1 MSLII
6 AVTDRHLSKIPFFEQ
21 FEKIVKARP
30 DMIILREKDLSSED
44 YRSIAG
50 TCMDISVRYG
60 VKLCINSFTDVAS
73 KLKIKNIQLPLELF
87 KMDMKK
93 TDGFDSVGVSVHSK
107 EDAVLIE
114 RLGADFLI
122 YGNVFESQCKPG
134 VPAKGLDSIAD
145 ICSSVDIPVYGIGGI
160 DEKNAA
166 SVLKAGAEGVCMIS
180 ALMTADDPFGIISAV
195 RKCF

>member
-1 MSLII
+1 MNLIV

-44 YRSIAG
+44 YRSITG
-50 TCMDISVRYG
+50 TCVDLSVRYG
-60 VKLCINSFTDVAS
+60 VEFCINSFTDVAAE
-73 KLKIKNIQLPLELF
+73 LKVKNIQLPLELF
-87 KMDMKK
+87 KRDIKK
-93 TDGFDSVGVSVHSK
+93 MDGFDSVGVSVHSK
-107 EDAVLIE
+107 EDAVSVE
-114 RLGADFLI
+114 QLGADYLV

-134 VPAKGLDSIAD
+134 VPAKGLDSVAE

-180 ALMTADDPFGIISAV
+180 ALMTADDPFEIMSAV